1 MTRTLL
7 MLAVASLTFAC
18 TTIRVMPPAPAVE
31 VSGRWVGTW
40 RAVDHGNAP
49 REGQVDVD
57 LTQDGA
63 HGRGRMVWS
72 DTLITPVPES
82 LRLAGGMGAPIVFT
96 VTGSS
101 MVVRHERS
109 AREFTIHFI
118 VREDEI
124 AGTINGPSPVEVRL
138 TRVWRPTGLTTGE
151 RLGRLEADSGRDRER
166 LRDVDTRLTG
176 VSTETR
182 GAADLARQALAT
194 TGEWATRTGDA
205 SSRVEELERRVR
217 ETANGGNGSGNG
229 HATNGKA
236 DRAVLHTLDVRFG
249 FDKADLDDAGATG
262 LAEVIELL
270 KENPDLSAELEGY
283 ADAVGSSEYNVQL
296 SQRRVENVHRYLA
309 RRGVPLERLHIVGLG
324 PLPDSAPEARAKNRR
339 VTVKLMVGTE

>member
-7 MLAVASLTFAC
+7 MLVVASMTLAC
-18 TTIRVMPPAPAVE
+18 TTIRVVPPAPAVE

-40 RAVDHGNAP
+40 RAVDVGNAP
-49 REGQVDVD
+49 REGQVDID
-57 LTQDGA
+57 LAQDGA

-72 DTLITPVPES
+72 DTLLTPVPES
-82 LRLAGGMGAPIVFT
+82 LRLAGGMGSPVVFT

-109 AREFTIHFI
+109 AREFTIHF
-118 VREDEI
+118 VVNEDEI
-124 AGTINGPSPVEVRL
+124 AGTIQGPSPVEVRL
-138 TRVWRPTGLTTGE
+138 TRVWKPKGLTTGE
-151 RLGRLEADSGRDRER
+151 RLGRLEADSGRDRDR

-176 VSTETR
+176 LSTDTR
-182 GAADLARQALAT
+182 SATDLARQAMAT

-205 SSRVEELERRVR
+205 SARMEELERRVR
-217 ETANGGNGSGNG
+217 EAANGGNGNG
-229 HATNGKA
+229 HGTNGKA
-236 DRAVLHTLDVRFG
+236 PRAVLHTLDVQFG

-283 ADAVGSSEYNVQL
+283 ADAVGSSDYNVRL

-309 RRGVPLERLHIVGLG
+309 RRGVPLERIHIVGLG
-324 PLPDSAPEARAKNRR
+324 ALPDSAPEARAKNRR
-339 VTVKLMVGTE
+339 VTVKLMVGHD

>member
-7 MLAVASLTFAC
+7 MLVAASMTFAC

-31 VSGRWVGTW
+31 VSGRWIGTW
-40 RAVDHGNAP
+40 RAVDMGDAP

-57 LTQDGA
+57 LAQDGA
-63 HGRGRMVWS
+63 RGRGRMVWS
-72 DTLITPVPES
+72 DTLLTPIPES
-82 LRLAGGMGAPIVFT
+82 LRHAGGMGSPVVFT
-96 VTGSS
+96 VTGTS

-109 AREFTIHFI
+109 AREFTIRC
-118 VREDEI
+118 VVNEDEI
-124 AGTINGPSPVEVRL
+124 TGTINGPSPVEVRL

-166 LRDVDTRLTG
+166 FRDFDTRLTG
-176 VSTETR
+176 VATETR
-182 GAADLARQALAT
+182 GATDLARQALAT

-205 SSRVEELERRVR
+205 SSRVEELERLVR
-217 ETANGGNGSGNG
+217 EAANGSNGNGTD
-229 HATNGKA
+229 HATNGKVT
-236 DRAVLHTLDVRFG
+236 RAVLHTLDVRFG

-262 LAEVIELL
+262 LAEVIDLL

-283 ADAVGSSEYNVQL
+283 ADAVGSSDYNVRL

-309 RRGVPLERLHIVGLG
+309 RRGVPLERIHIVGLG
-324 PLPDSAPEARAKNRR
+324 PLPDSAPEARVKNRR
-339 VTVKLMVGTE
+339 VTVKLMVGHE